1 MREKLTLS
9 IEAELIEKIK
19 IRAVLEKKEVSTITE
34 ELYRVYLNKATQA
47 ARKGKSKS

>member
-1 MREKLTLS
+1 MRQKLTLS

-34 ELYRVYLNKATQA
+34 ELYRVYLNKAM
-47 ARKGKSKS
+47 REGKGKSKS